1 MSIHVPMYD
10 SVLVHVVDSGQDLLH
25 EAHGL
30 LVVDALLLDDILEE
44 LAPVGVFHDQV
55 DVLLRLNYLS
65 EWGNTS

>member
-1 MSIHVPMYD
+1 MYD